1 MKLLSRWF
9 RRPPMAPSWIEPTA
23 LATWLERD
31 DAPLIVDVRGP
42 DEFGGPLGH
51 IREATNILLVEL
63 PAHFPIWF
71 VRAGLSS
78 WSAKQTVDH
87 PWRRTSCRRPVC
99 LMCRYCVADGTVA
112 SARLAGELR
121 SARRDVT
128 RTRAALARRGN
139 RLGYAT
145 AQSLDREDV
154 PYRGTCAHRGNP
166 LPRTHPWQ

>member
-42 DEFGGPLGH
+42 DEFSGPLGH
-51 IREATNILLVEL
+51 IREATNIPLVEL

-99 LMCRYCVADGTVA
+99 LMCRYCVAGWNGGEC
-112 SARLAGELR
+112 SACRRTEKRAKGRNSYSSSTRSTRQSPGLR
-121 SARRDVT
+121 NSPVSR
-128 RTRAALARRGN
+128 
-139 RLGYAT
+139 
-145 AQSLDREDV
+145 
-154 PYRGTCAHRGNP
+154 
-166 LPRTHPWQ
+166 